1 MYVRRRGMCP
11 ICGVLYFT
19 ILLHRAKCD
28 RPLWLSKVQRS
39 TRTRTHI
46 HGWRGVNFVFFRLAT
61 IIKWTFIIIIY
72 ECKVTLFLSIPLSI
86 ANCVSASAPLSIYLS
101 SFLPFLPINI
111 HNAISLLYYSSI
123 KVIRFEC

>member
-46 HGWRGVNFVFFRLAT
+46 HGWRGVNFCFFS
-61 IIKWTFIIIIY
+61 IGDNNKMDIY
-72 ECKVTLFLSIPLSI
+72 
-86 ANCVSASAPLSIYLS
+86 NY
-101 SFLPFLPINI
+101 NI
-111 HNAISLLYYSSI
+111 R
-123 KVIRFEC
+123 V